1 MKTIRPFVLVSLL
14 FSFVLAGCDDGG
26 FSISA
31 HNDYGDTAEQEQTIN
46 VPSEST
52 GQGSH
57 GSGGSESDT
66 PKEPGEGT
74 DETLHPGTSA
84 DPVEPV
90 NIGNQ
95 IINFRLGFVKITEDD
110 FALVTCS
117 ENPFEEKYNFAYYTI
132 DNQELDNSKT
142 VLKET
147 VEEQDTYKLYLGSK
161 ESKTYTVQFY
171 DKDGKQYG
179 RSEITVNNPVIHYS
193 FFNNVINIVEIKFIS
208 IGMGFI
214 NQFNKVRDFFRR
226 IFGGRMI

>member
-1 MKTIRPFVLVSLL
+1 MKAIRPLVLISLL

-31 HNDYGDTAEQEQTIN
+31 HNDYGDTAEQDQTVN

-57 GSGGSESDT
+57 GSGTSDT
-66 PKEPGEGT
+66 QKEPGEPS
-74 DETLHPGTSA
+74 DETSHPGTPA
-84 DPVEPV
+84 DPTEPV

-95 IINFRLGFVKITEDD
+95 IITFKLSFVKISEDD
-110 FALVTCS
+110 FAFVTYS
-117 ENPFEEKYNFAYYTI
+117 EDPFEEKYNFAYYTI
-132 DNQELDNSKT
+132 DNKELDNSKM

-147 VEEQDTYKLYLGSK
+147 IEEQDTYKLYLGSN
-161 ESKTYTVQFY
+161 ESKTYTIQFY

-179 RSEITVNNPVIHYS
+179 RSEITVNNPVIHHS

-208 IGMGFI
+208 IGMSFI
-214 NQFNKVRDFFRR
+214 NQFNKVKEFFRR
-226 IFGGRMI
+226 IFGSRAF